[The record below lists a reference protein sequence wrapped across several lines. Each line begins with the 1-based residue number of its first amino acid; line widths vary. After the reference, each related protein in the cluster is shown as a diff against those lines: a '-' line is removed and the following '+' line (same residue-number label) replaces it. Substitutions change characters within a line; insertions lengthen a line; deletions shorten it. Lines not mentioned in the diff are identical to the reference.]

1 MKPLICGGVA
11 QRWDHTGQGEK
22 KKYELL
28 VRLVCSAI
36 AGYICNVEMMQLRNK
51 LGGHDAFSCRENL
64 NQSTHL

>member
-1 MKPLICGGVA
+1 MEELPNVGIIQA
-11 QRWDHTGQGEK
+11 REK